1 MKYILKEINGG
12 SYVVA
17 DFAVRPAA
25 SVNLSS
31 VNGYPIP
38 VDRNEYELLS
48 SLQAINDALGNVNT
62 DYKTV
67 RDAMKQLV
75 LDIGVENP
83 HGDLSPEQAG
93 MRWLLL
99 NDTGAAKIAATHN
112 IGSGSQIVEAI
123 PEFSERL
130 DASSMYLTRMRA
142 SPKSVRGQRSIM
154 VEAAFWAATKSVQ
167 PFMPVSPVS
176 IPQLVLIDLA
186 AATPANAGEL
196 TTSFLDLYEDK
207 GLMGVADGDGTV
219 GVLDYFLGTVGTR
232 FEGANSFLGKYGS
245 LTPAFTTG
253 ATMEDFRDYI
263 LSIFND
269 GNINTVVLL

>member
-48 SLQAINDALGNVNT
+48 SLQAVNDAIGNVNT

-75 LDIGVENP
+75 VDTGAENP
-83 HGDLSPEQAG
+83 HGDLSHEEAG

-112 IGSGSQIVEAI
+112 IGSGAQIVEAI
-123 PEFSERL
+123 PDFYERL
-130 DASSMYLTRMRA
+130 EASLMYLTRMRA

-167 PFMPVSPVS
+167 PFAPVSPVS
-176 IPQLVLIDLA
+176 LPQLVLVDLA

-232 FEGANSFLGKYGS
+232 FEGANSFLGKYGL
-245 LTPAFTTG
+245 LTPAFTDG
-253 ATMEDFRDYI
+253 ATMENFRNYI

-269 GNINTVVLL
+269 GNINTVVLV